1 LVRRDR
7 PAVRRLVTPLVALLT
22 VGAATFASAGPSAAD
37 VSEVGGGAFGFSA
50 SVSLFGGAAQTRGP
64 APTVDLP
71 ANGSASPI
79 TASNP
84 SGSAQFGP
92 AEVFE
97 SGQLTVSTK
106 GTTGPGGSVESS
118 ATVTGIPGGPG
129 PVLYSELKSS
139 CTAKEG
145 EVSGTAS
152 VSGGTLETKY
162 NAETQEATE
171 TRPVPSN
178 PAPNT
183 EFTGT
188 IDHVG
193 DPYRVV
199 YNEQVRSGN
208 GITVNAAHLYL
219 LGPTAVGDVIIG
231 QSRCSASAGRAPAQA
246 SAADTT
252 RPAAQAPAQGSAAA
266 TTTTTRPSGGGQTG
280 GGSSSTGG
288 GGGGGGGMPNTGMNL
303 VPLLIMAS
311 ALVIS
316 GAIVLVDDPRRP
328 LRLRRARGR
337 P

>member
-7 PAVRRLVTPLVALLT
+7 PAVRRLLTPLVALLT

-50 SVSLFGGAAQTRGP
+50 SVSLFGGPAQTRGP

-92 AEVFE
+92 AEIFE

-129 PVLYSELKSS
+129 PVLYGELKSS
-139 CTAKEG
+139 CTAREG
-145 EVSGTAS
+145 EVSGTTS
-152 VSGGTLETKY
+152 VTGGTLETKY
-162 NAETQEATE
+162 NAESEDAEAIE

-193 DPYRVV
+193 DTYRVV

-219 LGPTAVGDVIIG
+219 LGPSAVGDLIIG

-246 SAADTT
+246 SASDTT
-252 RPAAQAPAQGSAAA
+252 RPPAQAPAQGSAAA
-266 TTTTTRPSGGGQTG
+266 TTTTARPSGGGQSG
-280 GGSSSTGG
+280 GGSSST
-288 GGGGGGGMPNTGMNL
+288 GGGGGMPNTGMNL

-316 GAIVLVDDPRRP
+316 GAIVLVDDPRRA
-328 LRLRRARGR
+328 LGLRRARGR

>member
-1 LVRRDR
+1 LARRDR
-7 PAVRRLVTPLVALLT
+7 PTTRSLLTPLVALLT
-22 VGAATFASAGPSAAD
+22 LGAATFFSAAPSAAE

-50 SVSLFGGAAQTRGP
+50 SVSLFGGAAQNRGP
-64 APTVDLP
+64 TPTVDLP
-71 ANGSASPI
+71 ANGSASPV

-97 SGQLTVSTK
+97 SGQLTVSTR

-129 PVLYSELKSS
+129 PVLYGELKSS
-139 CTAKEG
+139 CTAREG
-145 EVSGTAS
+145 EVSGTTS

-171 TRPVPSN
+171 TTPVPSN
-178 PAPNT
+178 PAPNS

-188 IDHVG
+188 LDHVG
-193 DPYRVV
+193 DSYRVV

-208 GITVNAAHLYL
+208 GITVNAAHVYL
-219 LGPTAVGDVIIG
+219 LGPTAVGDLIIG
-231 QSRCSASAGRAPAQA
+231 QSRCSVSTGGAPAQA
-246 SAADTT
+246 SSDTT
-252 RPAAQAPAQGSAAA
+252 RAPAPGPTAAP
-266 TTTTTRPSGGGQTG
+266 TTTVRPSGGGQSG
-280 GGSSSTGG
+280 GGSSSTTTG

-303 VPLLIMAS
+303 VPVLIMAS